1 MTMPVMEV
9 ITPTR
14 TMPRPAVAP
23 VIGGTLVG
31 TLLVVFGLI
40 MGFVVFATPF
50 LTWLMPAGRFG
61 PGEMVIGI
69 VVWSLALVAPAGL
82 VLLGTTR
89 LAQVLVTARPPAP
102 HVSAFRRAVGDL
114 PEGVVLAS
122 GLTLPDGR
130 GLSDLLVGPF
140 GAAVI
145 RELPPTT
152 VTRVREG
159 IWELRTKRGWIPLEN
174 PLDRAV
180 RDTERVRRWLAHD
193 DTDFVVKTYAAVIGP
208 APSVERTTNCAVLT
222 PDQLPAWI
230 AALPPQR
237 TLTAGRM
244 ERLVEVVREA
254 AV

>member
-1 MTMPVMEV
+1 MPAMEV

-40 MGFVVFATPF
+40 AGFVVFATPF
-50 LTWLMPAGRFG
+50 LTWLMPVGRFG

-69 VVWSLALVAPAGL
+69 VVWSLALVAPAGFI
-82 VLLGTTR
+82 LLGTTR

-102 HVSAFRRAVGDL
+102 HRSPLQRAVGEL

-130 GLSDLLVGPF
+130 GLSELLVGPF

-145 RELPPTT
+145 RELPSPT
-152 VTRVREG
+152 VTRIREG
-159 IWELRTKRGWIPLEN
+159 HWELRTKRGWIPLES

-180 RDTERVRRWLAHD
+180 RDAERVRRWLAHD
-193 DTDFVVKTYAAVIGP
+193 DSDFVVKTYAAVIGP
-208 APSVERTTNCAVLT
+208 APSVDRTTSCAVLT
-222 PDQLPAWI
+222 PEQLSAWV

-237 TLTAGRM
+237 TLTASRM
-244 ERLVEVVREA
+244 DRLVEVVRDA